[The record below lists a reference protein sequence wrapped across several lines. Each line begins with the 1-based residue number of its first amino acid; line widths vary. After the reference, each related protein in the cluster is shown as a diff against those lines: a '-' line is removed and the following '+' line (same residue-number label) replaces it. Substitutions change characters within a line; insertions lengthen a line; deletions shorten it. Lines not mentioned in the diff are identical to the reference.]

1 MLCSI
6 ANYKVPAL
14 RRIRKYLTL
23 EKAKLLS
30 NAFENSKFH
39 YAFVIWMLKIEKKK
53 KTNIKL

>member
-39 YAFVIWMLKIEKKK
+39 YAFVIWMLKIEKKN
-53 KTNIKL
+53 NIKL

>member
-39 YAFVIWMLKIEKKK
+39 YAFLIWILKIEKKK
-53 KTNIKL
+53 KTIKL